1 MNRKLLGSFW
11 LMLVL
16 GFGIVW
22 QLQRRID
29 SHRFALAEEQ
39 DELVLRSGPLI
50 KAMSLEY
57 APLMADVYWTRVVQ
71 YYGDKQVNA
80 QYSFDLLWPLLDLTT
95 TLDPHLLIAYRFG
108 SMFLSEPP
116 GRGAGTPDKGIELL
130 HRGITNNPDQWRFYE
145 DLGLIYYF
153 DLGDYAKA
161 ADAFLEGSKKPGAMI
176 WMKTF
181 AARILEQGKT
191 RETSAMLW
199 NEVYNSATSPE
210 IKQNAKTHLQLLR
223 AEADCEE
230 LNKISAEYEK
240 RNGHPPRRLR
250 DLVAAGLLPAVPV
263 DPTGKPYTLDNDGN
277 AQLDPASSLFE
288 QQSKPNFRPLAPPS
302 N

>member
-1 MNRKLLGSFW
+1 MSRKSLALFW
-11 LMLVL
+11 LLVVL
-16 GFGIVW
+16 GFGIVLR
-22 QLQRRID
+22 LQRCID
-29 SHRFALAEEQ
+29 AGRFALAQEQ
-39 DELVLRSGPLI
+39 DELVLRSGPLL

-57 APLMADVYWTRVVQ
+57 APLIADVYWTRVVQ

-80 QYSFDLLWPLLDLTT
+80 QRNFDLLWPLLDLTT

-108 SMFLSEPP
+108 SMFLAEPP
-116 GRGAGTPDKGIELL
+116 RRGAGMPDKGIELL
-130 HRGITNNPDQWRFYE
+130 QRGIANNPEYWRLYE

-153 DLGDYAKA
+153 DLNDYTKA

-181 AARILEQGKT
+181 AARILEQGNN

-199 NEVYNSATSPE
+199 SEVYDSATSPE
-210 IKQNAKTHLQLLR
+210 VKQNAKTHLQLLR
-223 AEADCEE
+223 ADADCEE

-240 RNGHPPRRLR
+240 TNGHAPRRLR

-263 DPTGKPYTLDNDGN
+263 DPTGKPYTLDSDGK
-277 AQLDPASSLFE
+277 AQLDPASSLSE
-288 QQSKPNFRPLAPPS
+288 ERAKPNFRSLTPS
-302 N
+302 SN